1 MHLLERLRFRTLS
14 TPRPFCAVQPNG
26 RPYRRSLSQAE
37 QVVRGP
43 APASITNAP
52 VHANCRRLAA
62 VDAAELTIKVPGD
75 RGGVACRTME
85 CDGGAGRERDRSPA
99 CNLRSG
105 ISYSCLI
112 IIYRL
117 PKALTGLLSNLL
129 PPLLFPLVRLLH
141 PSFFLFLLLLVIHLV
156 SIHLLLFLRFPP
168 YAFPRRPL

>member
-85 CDGGAGRERDRSPA
+85 CDGGGRGGGRSVAGVQSAFEDQLFLPYHY
-99 CNLRSG
+99 L
-105 ISYSCLI
+105 LI
-112 IIYRL
+112 T
-117 PKALTGLLSNLL
+117 KGFDW
-129 PPLLFPLVRLLH
+129 PPL
-141 PSFFLFLLLLVIHLV
+141 
-156 SIHLLLFLRFPP
+156 
-168 YAFPRRPL
+168 